1 MASNEDHPLRDVL
14 PLAEAFGRGL
24 RSIRTQHGLTLDK
37 VASTASLFGL
47 KWSTA
52 RVLEFEKG
60 KIPITLPTLMRL
72 GTTLT
77 ALTGQGVTISDMLD
91 WGHWLE
97 LPGAGSGVIH
107 ADAFRQAFA
116 GGPVDI
122 RQGDDAENERDDA
135 LDASSVLPEVPPGIT
150 ARQLKFMHEYAGLAD
165 ERASKK
171 LGMTLDEFL
180 AFAFPMLGI
189 SLSERTMSMS
199 MRFENGDLV
208 DDGPQ
213 ARGHLSRKLS
223 RIVGAFAE
231 LYKSGDTSALE
242 IMANLHSL
250 WGESEDEKASL
261 QNRINEVLRAI
272 DSDFAPA
279 QSTDFGLSELGPEKL
294 ERENWQLDGGMPDE
308 AFYRFAALIFA
319 EEPSLAASHR

>member
-52 RVLEFEKG
+52 RVVEFEKG

-77 ALTGQGVTISDMLD
+77 ALTGQGITISDMLD
-91 WGHWLE
+91 WDHWLE
-97 LPGAGSGVIH
+97 LPGDGSGVIH

-122 RQGDDAENERDDA
+122 RQGDDSENERDDA
-135 LDASSVLPEVPPGIT
+135 LDASTVLPEVPPGIT
-150 ARQLKFMHEYAGLAD
+150 ARQLKYMHEYAGLAD

-180 AFAFPMLGI
+180 AFAFPVLGI

-199 MRFENGDLV
+199 MRFENGELLDE
-208 DDGPQ
+208 GPQ

-223 RIVGAFAE
+223 RTVGAFAD
-231 LYKSGDTSALE
+231 LYRSGDERAVE
-242 IMANLHSL
+242 IMTNLHLL
-250 WGESEDEKASL
+250 WGESAGQKASI
-261 QNRINEVLRAI
+261 QDRINEVLRSI
-272 DSDFAPA
+272 DPEFAPA
-279 QSTDFGLSELGPEKL
+279 QSTDFGLSELGPERL
-294 ERENWQLDGGMPDE
+294 ERENWQIDGGMPDD
-308 AFYRFAALIFA
+308 AFYRFASLIFA
-319 EEPSLAASHR
+319 EAPTLEGSH